1 MRRNRRLVLID
12 RIIPFLAAFVGLI
25 ALVGA
30 VIVQMNADAGRQA
43 VLAELGRLQGEL
55 DGIASQLDGVSA
67 PTEDDGTAAALLALQ
82 SRLDALE
89 TAQASAVA
97 DAAAPE
103 ATAGTETGDVDQQG
117 DADGP
122 TSDCIPLGTRFMATP
137 NETYPLC
144 RMTTALRVGTITS
157 DTVDVA
163 GSGTIVEN
171 SFGTLAGTKCTIM
184 VFSADAEGFAE
195 LRVTCT

>member
-25 ALVGA
+25 ALAGA
-30 VIVQMNADAGRQA
+30 IIVQMNADAGRQA
-43 VLAELGRLQGEL
+43 VMVELGRVQAEL
-55 DGIASQLDGVSA
+55 DTVAEQLESLSIPA
-67 PTEDDGTAAALLALQ
+67 EDDGTAEALLALQ
-82 SRLDALE
+82 TRINALE
-89 TAQASAVA
+89 SAQATAEA
-97 DAAAPE
+97 DAAAAE
-103 ATAGTETGDVDQQG
+103 TQAVETADVGQQG

-122 TSDCIPLGTRFMATP
+122 TTDCIPLGTRFMAIP

-144 RMTTALRVGTITS
+144 RMTTALRVGAITG
-157 DTVDVA
+157 DTVDVG